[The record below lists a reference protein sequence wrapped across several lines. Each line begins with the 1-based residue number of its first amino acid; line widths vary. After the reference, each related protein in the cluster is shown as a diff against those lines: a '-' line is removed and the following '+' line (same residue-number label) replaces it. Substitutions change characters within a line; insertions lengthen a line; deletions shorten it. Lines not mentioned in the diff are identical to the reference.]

1 MADGETGE
9 GKGIEEETVPL
20 AGSLE
25 SSNAGTGIR
34 VYVILAFSLVLLAG
48 GLLFYKKRRRDGRKA
63 RVSGDIK

>member
-1 MADGETGE
+1 M
-9 GKGIEEETVPL
+9 

-63 RVSGDIK
+63 RV